1 MNIRERTF
9 RSRLHEP
16 GPLIVVVTIFGLFL
30 RLIDLPVDPYADE
43 LWIIKSAT
51 SSFTEFWQAV
61 LSDWVHPPLYF
72 FIMRGLNTIFELD
85 EASGR
90 VVSILFGSLSVP
102 AIYWLGKRLFGRGA
116 GTIVAILL
124 AFSPMHIWHSDYGRH
139 YSLFV
144 LLVILSMLAF
154 VELWRNP
161 RSLLWSALFVLFN
174 SLLVYTHYIGWL
186 LVLVETLT
194 CTLFRVMSVR
204 KWLILHA
211 TLGFSYVPWL
221 IFVIPLAFNQPS
233 TGPMIPQLAWLGTP
247 GFLTPIRTLIEFNGA
262 APGAGLIGILF
273 LAGLAM
279 LTLKRVFERRPEWP
293 LVIFLLLSICVPFV
307 LVYAV
312 SQLVTPIW
320 LPRVMM
326 VSLPAYYLFIAAGC
340 VQFSDHRIRKALPL
354 VPITWIIVAALF
366 HLNRPHRLPFELI
379 ANYLEEH
386 SSKQELIIAQN
397 YYLANSLYNYYEG
410 DGTIYEMGHSHI
422 SILPDSLKIKKS
434 AEALLELT
442 KFETRFSF
450 VTYTHLDDDFRDQ
463 LLAEYRIVSQD
474 SYTGHT
480 ENWLRSMAPITV
492 TIYDRSDE
500 EKSKKE
506 VDARDAGL

>member
-1 MNIRERTF
+1 MKIRERTA
-9 RSRLHEP
+9 RLRLHEP
-16 GPLIVVVTIFGLFL
+16 ELLIVVATMFGLFL

-51 SSFTEFWQAV
+51 SSFTIFWQAV

-72 FIMRGLNTIFELD
+72 FILRGLNTILELND
-85 EASGR
+85 TSGR

-102 AIYWLGKRLFGRGA
+102 AMYWLGKRLFGKGA
-116 GTIVAILL
+116 GTIAAILL
-124 AFSPMHIWHSDYGRH
+124 AFSPIHIWHSDYGRH

-161 RSLLWSALFVLFN
+161 RSALWSALFLLFN
-174 SLLVYTHYIGWL
+174 SLLVYTHYFGWL
-186 LVLVETLT
+186 LVLVETLG
-194 CTLFRVMSVR
+194 CILFRVMSVR
-204 KWLILHA
+204 KWVILHA
-211 TLGFSYVPWL
+211 TLGFFYVPWL
-221 IFVIPLAFNQPS
+221 MFVIPLAFRESS
-233 TGPMIPQLAWLGTP
+233 TGPMIPQLAWLNPP
-247 GFLTPIRTLIEFNGA
+247 GFLTPVYTVIEFNGA
-262 APGAGLIGILF
+262 VPGAGLVGILL

-279 LTLKRVFERRPEWP
+279 LALKRVVERRPEWP
-293 LVIFLLLSICVPFV
+293 LVIFLLMTICVPFV

-312 SQLVTPIW
+312 SQMVTPIW

-326 VSLPAYYLFIAAGC
+326 VSLPAYYLLIAAGC
-340 VQFSDHRIRKALPL
+340 VQFSGHRIGKALPL
-354 VPITWIIVAALF
+354 VPVIWIIVAALF
-366 HLNRPHRLPFELI
+366 HLNRPHRLPFELV

-410 DGTIYEMGHSHI
+410 DGVIYEMGHSHI
-422 SILPDSLKIKKS
+422 SILPDSLKIEEN

-450 VTYTHLDDDFRDQ
+450 VTYLHLDDAFRDQ
-463 LLAEYRIVSQD
+463 LLAEYRVVSQD
-474 SYTGHT
+474 SFTGHS
-480 ENWLRSMAPITV
+480 ENWLKSMLPITV
-492 TIYDRSDE
+492 TIYDRSDA
-500 EKSKKE
+500 EKSK
-506 VDARDAGL
+506 